1 MFNPS
6 QLEEMAKKIA
16 EVIPQGVGAIPSGIQ
31 DQVKV
36 VLARSFEK
44 MDLVSREEFDIQA
57 GVLAKTRQKL
67 EALEKCVAELE
78 ASQSKRN
85 D

>member
-1 MFNPS
+1 MLNPS

-16 EVIPQGVGAIPSGIQ
+16 EMIPQGVGNIPSGIK

-36 VLARSFEK
+36 VLSRSLEK
-44 MDLVSREEFDIQA
+44 MDLVSREEFDVQA

-67 EALEKCVAELE
+67 EALEKVVSELE
-78 ASQSKRN
+78 K
-85 D
+85 